1 MIGRIPFMSGCA
13 AAELLYIRDCSGTGM
28 VTERRPGDSVA
39 GGAVE
44 SGRSGTSISADAAR
58 TGLAVLGVPLVCAG
72 SAAGVKPS
80 IDNSEPKNPPTW
92 VCAGSAAGVKPSG
105 PGSNCRHCSPTT
117 SPPCFFG
124 MKRAIRLILQGGFDA
139 ASQGSQ
145 TL

>member
-1 MIGRIPFMSGCA
+1 VAGSVIGRIPFAPGGA

-39 GGAVE
+39 AGAVE
-44 SGRSGTSISADAAR
+44 SSRSGTSTSAEAGR
-58 TGLAVLGVPLVCAG
+58 TGLAVLGVPLVCG
-72 SAAGVKPS
+72 
-80 IDNSEPKNPPTW
+80 
-92 VCAGSAAGVKPSG
+92 GSAAGVKPSG